1 MCAVRNDRERVPRL
15 AFILDHWEMCAVR
28 NPGVEADILKRI
40 LDHWEMC
47 AVRNGLS
54 LYNKWSGILDHFEM
68 RVAWGIERMVFAEV
82 IHYPNKATPYLTPSN
97 LK

>member
-1 MCAVRNDRERVPRL
+1 MTI
-15 AFILDHWEMCAVR
+15 ILDHWEMCAVR
-28 NPGVEADILKRI
+28 NQDRVAGSENPI

-68 RVAWGIERMVFAEV
+68 RVAWGIETMVFAEV
-82 IHYPNKATPYLTPSN
+82 IDHPNKAPPYLTPSN